1 MKKRGDLFDVPL
13 MWRED
18 PIEAFAAFVG
28 SVEFVELSMRKPT
41 GLTEDGKPKHL
52 YPLRDSSAA
61 IYRFMWTRFVR
72 WMGENNKSL
81 WKLTVDD
88 MHAFLDERDH
98 KNQLVVKSATLR
110 RQYLTMVDRV
120 YKHFGFPTN
129 PATHANHQM
138 AGQTKLRGKNKATV
152 TLTEE
157 QQQAFL
163 DALPFTPVDDDNPK
177 AGWHVRRDRA
187 MQAIML
193 GAGLKVSEAIGLYTV
208 NVKVRQQDGDGNVP
222 IEVSPASARGT
233 VKQHIAMLRPP
244 AASIVLDWVEER
256 KRLRIPGQLLFPAS
270 VPGASARSLGARM
283 DKSWVYRLT
292 KQTYERAG
300 LDVPR
305 KGGRTLRNTYAVT
318 ELQSGQTD
326 AAVKELLGH
335 RTHRA
340 LETYT
345 ALLAPKGEK
354 TRKA

>member
-1 MKKRGDLFDVPL
+1 MKKRGDLFDVPVV
-13 MWRED
+13 WRED
-18 PIEAFAAFVG
+18 PIEAFAAFVA

-41 GLTEDGKPKHL
+41 GVDENGKLKQL
-52 YPLRDSSAA
+52 YPLRASSAA

-72 WMGENNKSL
+72 WMGDNRKTL

-88 MHAFLDERDH
+88 IHAFLDERNNE
-98 KNQLVVKSATLR
+98 NQLVVKSATLR
-110 RQYLTMVDRV
+110 RQYITMVDRV

-129 PATHANHQM
+129 PASHANHQM
-138 AGQTKLRGKNKATV
+138 SAETKLRGKNNATV
-152 TLTEE
+152 TLTED

-163 DALPFTPVDDDNPK
+163 DALPSTPLEHGNPK

-208 NVKVRQQDGDGNVP
+208 NVKVRQQDSDGNVP

-256 KRLRIPGQLLFPAS
+256 KRLRIPGSLLFPAA
-270 VPGASARSLGARM
+270 VPGSPEKSLGARM

-292 KQTYERAG
+292 KETYERAG

-305 KGGRTLRNTYAVT
+305 KGGRTLRNTYAVA
-318 ELQSGQTD
+318 ELKSGKTD